1 MVSLVVSVLANG
13 VSQSVHIGSE
23 GVPVVTSDVDSE
35 SVGNSCDFRMLGK
48 TDPILSRRGV
58 IGGGGIFESYGFFR
72 YRRIPV
78 LWCESK
84 GITLTFP

>member
-48 TDPILSRRGV
+48 TDPILPRRGV
-58 IGGGGIFESYGFFR
+58 IGGGVFSKVTAFFV
-72 YRRIPV
+72 IV
-78 LWCESK
+78 GSLSFGAKVK
-84 GITLTFP
+84 GLR